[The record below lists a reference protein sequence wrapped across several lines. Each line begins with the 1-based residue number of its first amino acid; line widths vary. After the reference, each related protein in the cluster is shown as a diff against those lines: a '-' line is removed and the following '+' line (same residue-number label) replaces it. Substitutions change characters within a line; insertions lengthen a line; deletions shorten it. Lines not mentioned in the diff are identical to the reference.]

1 MSSVRLMIGAVA
13 MATVMIGIAGDGA
26 RAAHEVSIGL
36 EIPLSPP
43 GDPTAGQ
50 LIRRG
55 ADLAVEYVN
64 SHGGVLGGRKI
75 ALAVQDSQGRTEAGV
90 AGYRRLATEEKV
102 VGVTGFFHS
111 SVAIAVNEV
120 AKELGVAT
128 IATQASAADITA
140 KHYDIAFRTHAID
153 PFRVQA
159 FLDFIKE
166 KKFKRIALVA
176 ETTDYGIGISDE
188 MDEQSTATKAG
199 LELQKITFD
208 HAATDLTPQLLQV
221 KAFKPDLVI
230 NIAVGQPVDLMI
242 DQATTLGILPTTP
255 MLVSYDAPARPQ
267 FWQLHPQNGNGI
279 YFIAYYSP
287 RERLSDVGTWAV
299 KEYEDKFKEPP
310 IYSSLNG
317 FGDVLIL
324 AQAVEQAKSTDPK
337 AVVGALK
344 SGTFKTWAATP
355 VTFPEAKGVYWHNWS
370 PPILIIH
377 YTQPN
382 QDWRTADVELAHVGT
397 APK

>member
-1 MSSVRLMIGAVA
+1 MVGAA
-13 MATVMIGIAGDGA
+13 ALAAVMGGIAGDGA
-26 RAAHEVSIGL
+26 RAADEVMIGL
-36 EIPLSPP
+36 QIPLSPP
-43 GDPTAGQ
+43 GDPAAGQ

-64 SHGGVLGGRKI
+64 SHGGVLGGKKI
-75 ALAVQDSQGRTEAGV
+75 ALAVQDDQGRTEAGV

-128 IATQASAADITA
+128 ISTQASAADITA
-140 KHYDIAFRTHAID
+140 KHYDVAFRTHAID
-153 PFRVQA
+153 PFRVEA
-159 FLDFIKE
+159 FLDFIKQ

-188 MDEQSTATKAG
+188 MDEQSKASKAG

-208 HAATDLTPQLLQV
+208 HASTDLTPQLLQV

-242 DQATTLGILPTTP
+242 DQATTLGILPATP

-267 FWQLHPQNGNGI
+267 FWQLHPQNGVGL

-287 RERLSDVGTWAV
+287 REKLSDVGTWAV
-299 KEYEDKFKEPP
+299 KEYEEKFK
-310 IYSSLNG
+310 
-317 FGDVLIL
+317 
-324 AQAVEQAKSTDPK
+324 
-337 AVVGALK
+337 
-344 SGTFKTWAATP
+344 
-355 VTFPEAKGVYWHNWS
+355 
-370 PPILIIH
+370 
-377 YTQPN
+377 
-382 QDWRTADVELAHVGT
+382 
-397 APK
+397 